1 MVVGY
6 NHNIKYKGEI
16 FHIQTEDSGVNTPHI
31 ITLLYRGGNII
42 ASKKTSYADIVK
54 MDNLTHIV
62 EELMKEQHK
71 DMLRR
76 LKNAEFDA
84 RLGLEGVEA
93 EPAASPVTPPGA
105 APVPRPVPP
114 PAAPPLPTAAPAP
127 PVTAP
132 PAVATETVPEAA
144 PPVSAE
150 QPAEASP
157 KKKQSLDDII
167 FEFLSAGDDHK

>member
-16 FHIQTEDSGVNTPHI
+16 FHIQTEDSGINNPHI

-54 MDNLTHIV
+54 MDNLSQIV

-76 LKNAEFDA
+76 LKNSEFDA
-84 RLGLEGVEA
+84 RLGLEGVAEA
-93 EPAASPVTPPGA
+93 EPAGA
-105 APVPRPVPP
+105 AS
-114 PAAPPLPTAAPAP
+114 AAEAAQPAP
-127 PVTAP
+127 PAPARTVSPATTPSVSAP
-132 PAVATETVPEAA
+132 PAETKPPEGATAA
-144 PPVSAE
+144 AE
-150 QPAEASP
+150 VQPR
-157 KKKQSLDDII
+157 KKQSLDDII
-167 FEFLSAGDDHK
+167 FDFLSADDDLT